1 MLRASV
7 ALVLLAL
14 FVAAPASAQGSLFL
28 RGARAYAEGRFEDAA
43 MAFSDAYAEDPDPTY
58 LYHLGRALEGAQ
70 DREGAIDAYFN
81 YLAEV
86 PDAPERVEVEATIER
101 LRDEVL
107 AGVEVVPEE
116 ETTPPPA
123 ETTPRRVSHVGV
135 VERPEGRRISPWP
148 WVVVGGGVLIVGIGA
163 ILGGVALGTHDAAAA
178 APSHAETVSI
188 ENEAQAQA
196 AGATAMFVIGTL
208 VTLGGAAWGIVDL
221 VLTPEPEADTADEDT
236 VEARLHLR
244 PDGASLTLTF

>member
-1 MLRASV
+1 
-7 ALVLLAL
+7 
-14 FVAAPASAQGSLFL
+14 
-28 RGARAYAEGRFEDAA
+28 

-107 AGVEVVPEE
+107 AGVEVEPTEDE
-116 ETTPPPA
+116 PATTTDP
-123 ETTPRRVSHVGV
+123 PRRVSHVGV
-135 VERPEGRRISPWP
+135 VERPEGRRINPWP
-148 WVVVGGGVLIVGIGA
+148 WVVLGGGALVIGVGA

-178 APSHAETVSI
+178 AENHAETVRIDS
-188 ENEAQAQA
+188 EAQAQA

-221 VLTPEPEADTADEDT
+221 VLTPEPEPEPTDGAADEDAL
-236 VEARLHLR
+236 EARLRIL
-244 PDGASLTLTF
+244 PGGASLTLRF